1 MNFESRGFLPI
12 VPVALLALTLMASP
26 CVAAE
31 FAYASTTATQSY
43 GAFIGPVPIAGLTIT
58 LPAASASFNTA
69 VITLNMPNLF
79 LSQPTAANVMAA
91 TLQIVAPASSAGPV
105 VATGEIGC
113 DNADILTSG
122 PKPFTIV
129 AKVPLSGVLQ
139 IVEAEWFS
147 NPPATGIVTVTTQT
161 FASLSAIMVRE

>member
-1 MNFESRGFLPI
+1 
-12 VPVALLALTLMASP
+12 
-26 CVAAE
+26 
-31 FAYASTTATQSY
+31 
-43 GAFIGPVPIAGLTIT
+43 
-58 LPAASASFNTA
+58 
-69 VITLNMPNLF
+69 MPNLF

-147 NPPATGIVTVTTQT
+147 NPPAAGIVTVTTQT